1 MIVLCHGCN
10 SANRFRILKMPLMLD
25 ELADMRHLFVTCC
38 VFHNMLLDHDAASM
52 HNEAS
57 DPSFGQHHPDVLGT
71 TYSARDFAE
80 SSTTTP
86 DVVVHEN
93 LDVSGAGGMNDAPIN
108 SAFFFRD
115 ASPEDGIP
123 LYFHDGSS
131 QPTHYALRNA
141 LATHVSLDE
150 W

>member
-1 MIVLCHGCN
+1 
-10 SANRFRILKMPLMLD
+10 MPLMLD

-57 DPSFGQHHPDVLGT
+57 DPNFGQHHPNVIGAR
-71 TYSARDFAE
+71 YFARDFAE
-80 SSTTTP
+80 SSSATP
-86 DVVVHEN
+86 DVVVHAN
-93 LDVSGAGGMNDAPIN
+93 LDVSGAGGMNDAPNN
-108 SAFFFRD
+108 SRFFFRD
-115 ASPEDGIP
+115 ASPDDGIP

-141 LATHVSLDE
+141 LATHVAMCQHE
-150 W
+150 E